1 MAPNP
6 LTRIARKLRS
16 NLHNVRSRIDIVSPQ
31 LCDDALGR
39 LAPSLQKH
47 RGFQPRKHVLA
58 EPPSSPFIPHLEQLT
73 KQQSSRYQLVDWPQI
88 EAWGPDRYV
97 AEGLLPA
104 LDGRG
109 STEPNRS
116 ILVLANTALS
126 AIRPERGRFPRTH
139 FRLLCWANDMASSTT
154 FHAGGPVRMLLWCPE
169 KDATT
174 IVPRTIQYRSKLS
187 ILMEM
192 TCHVEEIVSSD
203 ESVIGKQKK
212 RDQVT
217 ELNSGKRV
225 AKLMEDSGITIP
237 PGRETDLHKQVNE
250 EISRSKSDNAGQGLE
265 FTSIRARSWHEE
277 LEDLRE
283 VFKDIELPRSKF
295 SSGRRFLKNVPKEII
310 EDPRFTRFLQ
320 LERNLKHVQKRTGL
334 IEGLLQEQAQI
345 DALDLQAHALDS
357 KDPQRTATLAEV
369 QQKKTQLQ
377 ERLDDLKG
385 QNTRNEFEFFKHDRK
400 AYESN
405 PPLLMWDHRSAEP
418 MKAYKEEF
426 YPAKNLC
433 LLDIQPR
440 HPFPYQLTGEQLMF
454 FRVLTNTLWH
464 TGWDNLTGLDRIA
477 PGAFDAVTSKVPSLT
492 DPTRGGE
499 RDLHDL
505 PICRLTPE
513 MAYELTKAWLDW
525 PLRPNLGDLLH
536 RGSLI
541 DDVSVTDST
550 SMPEPL

>member
-1 MAPNP
+1 MS
-6 LTRIARKLRS
+6 L
-16 NLHNVRSRIDIVSPQ
+16 
-31 LCDDALGR
+31 
-39 LAPSLQKH
+39 PSL
-47 RGFQPRKHVLA
+47 RP
-58 EPPSSPFIPHLEQLT
+58 
-73 KQQSSRYQLVDWPQI
+73 QQSSRYQLIDWPQL
-88 EAWGPDRYV
+88 EAWEPDRYV

-126 AIRPERGRFPRTH
+126 ALRQERGGFPRTH
-139 FRLLCWANDMASSTT
+139 LKLLHWASDMANSTT

-169 KDATT
+169 KDATV
-174 IVPRTIQYRSKLS
+174 IVPRTIRYRSKLS
-187 ILMEM
+187 VLLEM
-192 TCHVEEIVSSD
+192 TCHVEEIVGSD
-203 ESVIGKQKK
+203 ESVFARQKK

-225 AKLMEDSGITIP
+225 AKVMEDSGIAIP
-237 PGRETDLHKQVNE
+237 PGRQTDLQKQVNE
-250 EISRSKSDNAGQGLE
+250 AITRSKSDDAGQGLE
-265 FTSIRARSWHEE
+265 FTSIRGRSWHEE
-277 LEDLRE
+277 LEDLKE
-283 VFKDIELPRSKF
+283 VFKNVELPRSKT
-295 SSGRRFLKNVPKEII
+295 SGGRRILRNVPEKII

-357 KDPQRTATLAEV
+357 KDPQRTATLAEI
-369 QQKKTQLQ
+369 QQKKTQLE
-377 ERLDDLKG
+377 ERLHNLKG
-385 QNTRNEFEFFKHDRK
+385 NNTRNEFKFFKQDRK
-400 AYESN
+400 AYASN

-426 YPAKNLC
+426 YPARNLC

-440 HPFPYQLTGEQLMF
+440 HPYPYQLTGAELLF
-454 FRVLTNTLWH
+454 LRVLTTTLWH
-464 TGWDNLTGLDRIA
+464 DGWDNLTALDRIA

-513 MAYELTKAWLDW
+513 MAYGLTKAWLDW
-525 PLRPNLGDLLH
+525 PSRPSLGDLLH

-541 DDVSVTDST
+541 DDVALTDGT
-550 SMPEPL
+550 SMPKLL